1 MDETS
6 QEAPSIFSKL
16 KRFIEESKRVLIVT
30 KKPSRD
36 EFKTIVKASGLGI
49 LVIGFMGFLIAM
61 IQQLFFK

>member
-30 KKPSRD
+30 KKPSR
-36 EFKTIVKASGLGI
+36 EEYKTIVKASGLGI
-49 LVIGFMGFLIAM
+49 LIIGFLGFIIAM
-61 IQQLFFK
+61 IQQLFLN

>member
-6 QEAPSIFSKL
+6 QEKPSSFSKL
-16 KRFIEESKRVLIVT
+16 KRFIEESKRVLIIT

-49 LVIGFMGFLIAM
+49 LIIGFMGFVIAM
-61 IQQLFFK
+61 IQQLFLK